1 MASDAV
7 NTVRQL
13 GGELITYVPHN
24 GTARQFKAIVERR
37 PLQPEQAGGYPYQIN
52 SIELTFP
59 RDATDGV
66 MTVQEGKDQVTF
78 KQRLQDASARTYTV
92 SKIVREDAGL
102 TASDGGMFTVL
113 VEGA

>member
-1 MASDAV
+1 MPDAV
-7 NTVRQL
+7 EIVAAC
-13 GGELITYVPHN
+13 GGEVVTYLPYG
-24 GTARQFKAIVERR
+24 GTAKSFRAIVERR

-66 MTVQEGKDQVTF
+66 LTVSEGKDQVTF
-78 KQRLQDASARTYTV
+78 KQRLQDASARTYAV

-113 VEGA
+113 VEGT